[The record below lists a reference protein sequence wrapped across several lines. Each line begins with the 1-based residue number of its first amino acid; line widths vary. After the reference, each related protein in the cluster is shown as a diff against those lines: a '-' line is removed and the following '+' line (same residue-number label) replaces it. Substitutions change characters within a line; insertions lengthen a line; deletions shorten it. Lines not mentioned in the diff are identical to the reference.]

1 VVAVVSD
8 PRVTYQKIAQLL
20 IEASKGLAPEQFEQ
34 MAIEALEDV
43 SPNEIAEIAEFL
55 PIHLKPL
62 LPKKQF
68 N

>member
-1 VVAVVSD
+1 MND
-8 PRVTYQKIAQLL
+8 PRSNYQKIAQLL
-20 IEASKGLAPEQFEQ
+20 IDASKGLAPEQFEQ

-43 SPNEIAEIAEFL
+43 SPNEIIEIAKFL
-55 PIHLKPL
+55 PIHLAPL

>member
-1 VVAVVSD
+1 VVSD
-8 PRVTYQKIAQLL
+8 PRVTYQKIANLL
-20 IEASKGLAPEQFEQ
+20 IEASNGLAPEQFEQ
-34 MAIEALEDV
+34 MSVEALADV
-43 SPNEIAEIAEFL
+43 SPNEIAEIAKFL

>member
-1 VVAVVSD
+1 MND
-8 PRVTYQKIAQLL
+8 PRVAYQKIAHLL

-34 MAIEALEDV
+34 MAVEALEDV
-43 SPNEIAEIAEFL
+43 SPNEIVEIAKFL
-55 PIHLKPL
+55 PIHLAPL